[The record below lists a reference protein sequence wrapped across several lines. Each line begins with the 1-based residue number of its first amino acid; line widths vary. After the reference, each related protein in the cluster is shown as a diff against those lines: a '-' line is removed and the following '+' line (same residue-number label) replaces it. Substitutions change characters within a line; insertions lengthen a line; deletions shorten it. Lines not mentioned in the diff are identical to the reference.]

1 MPRVPHLASTLHTV
15 LTTVANDTARTTGF
29 IQRQHQ
35 LTGASFVQTLV
46 FGFLANPRMTLDQ
59 LAQTAA
65 ALGTTISAQGLDQ
78 RFTPQA
84 AACLQAVLAAAV
96 QHLVST
102 DPAALPL
109 LRRFTGV
116 YLLDS
121 TTIVLPDALRSV
133 WQGNHNGSTTK
144 GTQAALKIQ
153 VLWNLSMGTLQHVEL
168 QPGRANDN
176 TAAVQDIDLPSGA
189 LRIADLGYFR
199 LAQLA
204 RLKAA
209 GVDVLSQLAPH
220 VGVYDTQGRRID
232 IVTFLERHAT
242 VHVDVRVMLGAKE
255 RIPMRLLAIR
265 VPKEVADQR
274 RRRLREAHRAK
285 GKTPAA
291 RTLAL
296 LAWTIVVTTV
306 DEERLKVAEA
316 LVLLRARWQIELLF
330 KLWKSQGQVDA
341 WRSEQPWR
349 ILCEVYAKLLAML
362 VMHWVVVVSCW
373 SSANRSL
380 VKTAQTVQHHALV
393 LASALV
399 ELHGALVKALA
410 RIGHSLRSGGRLN
423 SRKAKPNLYQLLLA
437 PPEVIIT

>member
-1 MPRVPHLASTLHTV
+1 MPKEPSMLRVPHLASTLQTV
-15 LTTVANDTARTTGF
+15 LTTVANDAARTTGF
-29 IQRQHQ
+29 IQRQRQ

-46 FGFLANPRMTLDQ
+46 FGFLANPRITLDQ

-65 ALGTTISAQGLDQ
+65 ALGTPISAQGLDQ

-96 QHLVST
+96 QHLVRS
-102 DPAALPL
+102 DPVALPL
-109 LRRFTGV
+109 LRRFTAV

-121 TTIVLPDALRSV
+121 TTIVLPDALRSI
-133 WQGNHNGSTTK
+133 WQGNHTASTTK

-153 VLWNLSMGTLQHVEL
+153 VLWNLSEGCLQHVEL
-168 QPGRANDN
+168 QSGRANDN
-176 TAAVQDIDLPSGA
+176 TAAVQHVALPAGA

-199 LAQLA
+199 LGHLLA
-204 RLKAA
+204 LKTA
-209 GVDVLSQLAPH
+209 GVDVLSRLAPQ
-220 VGVYDTQGRRID
+220 VAVYDTQGQRID
-232 IVTFLERHAT
+232 MVAFLERCAT
-242 VHVDVRVMLGAKE
+242 PTVDLRVTVGANE
-255 RIPMRLLAIR
+255 RIPMRLIALR
-265 VPKEVADQR
+265 MPQEVADQR
-274 RRRLREAHRAK
+274 RRRLRAAHRSK

-296 LAWTIVVTTV
+296 LAWTIVITSVG
-306 DEERLKVAEA
+306 EERLSVAEA

-330 KLWKSQGQVDA
+330 KLWKSHGLVDE

-349 ILCEVYAKLLAML
+349 ILCEVYAKLLAMM
-362 VMHWVVVVSCW
+362 VVHWVVVVSCW

-380 VKTAQTVQHHALV
+380 VKAAQTVQHHAVV

-399 ELHGALVKALA
+399 DSHDAVVKALA

-423 SRKAKPNLYQLLLA
+423 SRKAKPNL
-437 PPEVIIT
+437 